1 MNTFFTDIVNQL
13 IEAGID
19 NPRLETRLM
28 LAHIKQCPASEV
40 YSDIDLD
47 EPQQKQLKAVLNRRL
62 NHEPLDKILGT
73 RSFFK
78 YDFKVN
84 TDVLSPRPD
93 TETLVESV
101 LEIYSDPNMP
111 LNLLDLGTGS
121 GCIIESLLAEYP
133 NANGLAVDIS
143 AKALSVAR
151 QNAENLGLV
160 KRLNFLQADW
170 FAHNFV
176 QKINRK
182 FEVIVTNPPYIPT
195 ADITK
200 LDKEVK
206 NFDPLMAL
214 DGGADGFSSYRRLA
228 EVVPQLLTDGGYV
241 FIEAGIGQAEKIAQ
255 IFTTGGLRL
264 QAIKTDLSGIQRCVI
279 LQNNPCRK

>member
-1 MNTFFTDIVNQL
+1 MSTFFTDIVNQL
-13 IEAGID
+13 VEAGID
-19 NPRLETRLM
+19 NPRLETRLI
-28 LAHIKQCPASEV
+28 LAHIKQCAASEI
-40 YSDIDLD
+40 YSDINLD
-47 EPQQKQLKAVLNRRL
+47 ETQQKQLKVVLNRRL

-78 YDFKVN
+78 YDFAVN
-84 TDVLSPRPD
+84 ADVLSPRPD

-101 LEIYSDPNMP
+101 LETYPDRNQA
-111 LNLLDLGTGS
+111 LNFLDLGTGS

-143 AKALSVAR
+143 AKALSVAQ

-170 FAHNFV
+170 FASDFV

>member
-13 IEAGID
+13 VEAGID

-47 EPQQKQLKAVLNRRL
+47 ETQQKQLKAVLNRRL

-78 YDFKVN
+78 YDFAVN
-84 TDVLSPRPD
+84 SDVLSPRPD

-101 LEIYSDPNMP
+101 LETYPDRNQA
-111 LNLLDLGTGS
+111 LNFLDLGTGS

-143 AKALSVAR
+143 AKALSVAQ
-151 QNAENLGLV
+151 QNAESLGLSN
-160 KRLNFLQADW
+160 RLNFLQADW
-170 FAHNFV
+170 FASDFV

-214 DGGADGFSSYRRLA
+214 DGGVDGFSSYRRLA

-241 FIEAGIGQAEKIAQ
+241 FIEAGIDQAEKIAQ

>member
-1 MNTFFTDIVNQL
+1 MSTFFTDIVNQL
-13 IEAGID
+13 VEAGID
-19 NPRLETRLM
+19 NPRLEARLI
-28 LAHIKQCPASEV
+28 LAYIKQCTASEI
-40 YSDIDLD
+40 YTDTDLD
-47 EPQQKQLKAVLNRRL
+47 ETQQKQLKVVLNRRL

-78 YDFKVN
+78 ADFAVN
-84 TDVLSPRPD
+84 SDVLSPRPD

-121 GCIIESLLAEYP
+121 GCIIESLLGEYP

-170 FAHNFV
+170 FASDFV
-176 QKINRK
+176 QKISQK

-279 LQNNPCRK
+279 LQNNSCRK

>member
-1 MNTFFTDIVNQL
+1 MSTFFTDIINQL
-13 IEAGID
+13 IHAGID
-19 NPRLETRLM
+19 NPRLEARLI

-47 EPQQKQLKAVLNRRL
+47 ETQQKQLKVVLNRRL

-84 TDVLSPRPD
+84 ADVLSPRPD

-121 GCIIESLLAEYP
+121 GCIIESLLGEYP

-151 QNAENLGLV
+151 QNAETIGIV
-160 KRLNFLQADW
+160 KHLKLLQADW

-206 NFDPLMAL
+206 NFDPHAAL

>member
-1 MNTFFTDIVNQL
+1 M
-13 IEAGID
+13 
-19 NPRLETRLM
+19 LETYPDRNQ
-28 LAHIKQCPASEV
+28 A
-40 YSDIDLD
+40 
-47 EPQQKQLKAVLNRRL
+47 LN
-62 NHEPLDKILGT
+62 
-73 RSFFK
+73 F
-78 YDFKVN
+78 
-84 TDVLSPRPD
+84 
-93 TETLVESV
+93 
-101 LEIYSDPNMP
+101 
-111 LNLLDLGTGS
+111 LDLGTGS

-143 AKALSVAR
+143 AKALSVAQ
-151 QNAENLGLV
+151 QNAESLGLSN
-160 KRLNFLQADW
+160 RLNFLQADW
-170 FAHNFV
+170 FASDFV

-214 DGGADGFSSYRRLA
+214 DGGVDGFSSYRRLA

-241 FIEAGIGQAEKIAQ
+241 FIEAGIDQAEKIAQ

>member
-1 MNTFFTDIVNQL
+1 MSTFFTDIVNQL
-13 IEAGID
+13 INAGIE
-19 NPRLETRLM
+19 NPRLEARLM
-28 LAHIKQCPASEV
+28 LAHIKQCAASEI
-40 YSDIDLD
+40 YSDINLD

-84 TDVLSPRPD
+84 ADVLSPRPD

-101 LEIYSDPNMP
+101 LETYADRNRP

-121 GCIIESLLAEYP
+121 GCIIESLLGEYP

-143 AKALSVAR
+143 AKALSVAQ
-151 QNAENLGLV
+151 QNAESLGLSN
-160 KRLNFLQADW
+160 RLNFLQADW
-170 FAHNFV
+170 FASDFV

-182 FEVIVTNPPYIPT
+182 FEIIVTNPPYIPT
-195 ADITK
+195 ADIEK
-200 LDKEVK
+200 LDIEVK
-206 NFDPLMAL
+206 NHDPHAAL

-255 IFTTGGLRL
+255 IFTTGGLHL

-279 LQNNPCRK
+279 LQNNSCRK

>member
-13 IEAGID
+13 VEAGID

-47 EPQQKQLKAVLNRRL
+47 ETQQKQLKAVLNRRL

-78 YDFKVN
+78 YDFAVN
-84 TDVLSPRPD
+84 SDVLSPRLY

-121 GCIIESLLAEYP
+121 GCIIESLLGEYP

-160 KRLNFLQADW
+160 KRLNLLQADW
-170 FAHNFV
+170 FASDFV

-182 FEVIVTNPPYIPT
+182 FEIIVTNPPYIPT
-195 ADITK
+195 ADIEK
-200 LDKEVK
+200 LDIEVK
-206 NFDPLMAL
+206 NHDPHAAL
-214 DGGADGFSSYRRLA
+214 DGGADGFSGYRRLA

-241 FIEAGIGQAEKIAQ
+241 FIEAGIGQAEQIAQ
-255 IFTTGGLRL
+255 LFTDRSLRL
-264 QAIKTDLSGIQRCVI
+264 YALKKDLSGIQRCVI

>member
-1 MNTFFTDIVNQL
+1 MSTFFTDIVNQL
-13 IEAGID
+13 VEAGID
-19 NPRLETRLM
+19 NPRLEARLI

-40 YSDIDLD
+40 YSDTDLD
-47 EPQQKQLKAVLNRRL
+47 ETQQKQLKVVLNRRL

-84 TDVLSPRPD
+84 ADVLSPRPD

-101 LEIYSDPNMP
+101 LETYADRNRP

-121 GCIIESLLAEYP
+121 GCIIESLLGEYP
-133 NANGLAVDIS
+133 NAHGLAVDIS
-143 AKALSVAR
+143 AKALSVAQ
-151 QNAENLGLV
+151 QNAENLGII
-160 KRLNFLQADW
+160 KRLNLLQADW

-176 QKINRK
+176 QKVSQK
-182 FEVIVTNPPYIPT
+182 FAVIVTNPPYIPT

-206 NFDPLMAL
+206 NFDPLLSL

-255 IFTTGGLRL
+255 IFTTGGLHL
-264 QAIKTDLSGIQRCVI
+264 QAIKTDLSGIQRCII
-279 LQNNPCRK
+279 LQNNSCRK